1 MTRISALAT
10 FGAALALCSAQ
21 PVYAATSVSEAA
33 SAWTGQFSG
42 ERSVN
47 IHMPAQG
54 RTLGNPAEDYIRSL
68 QSTFRAEKRAGAQA
82 TDNDAFHAYINQ
94 FD

>member
-1 MTRISALAT
+1 MTRLSAFAA

-21 PVYAATSVSEAA
+21 PVYAAPSVSEAA
-33 SAWTGQFSG
+33 SAWTDQFSG
-42 ERSVN
+42 ERSTN
-47 IHMPAQG
+47 IHMPAQSS
-54 RTLGNPAEDYIRSL
+54 TLGNPAEDYIHSL

-82 TDNDAFHAYINQ
+82 TDNDAFNAYINQ